1 MDRVFSEAVMCE
13 VWEEMFPDVSF
24 TDKVWIRF
32 KNGEDVVLKH
42 LYFDD
47 SILEEVNWDNVKEC
61 CDV

>member
-1 MDRVFSEAVMCE
+1 MCD
-13 VWEEMFPDVSF
+13 VWREMFPDVSF

-32 KNGEDVVLKH
+32 KDGEEVVIKH

-47 SILEEVNWDNVKEC
+47 GILEDVNWDNVKEC